1 MAYKILFDT
10 PNYDQYVVL
19 DSHSD
24 KKQDIELNPRNNTLF
39 NFDVFDYCKDTE
51 KVTIRHSTTRNFKQI
66 SGILTLSSKTIFG
79 RDGKKILYKCIPD
92 DKRLPAFIIP
102 YKIKQNRHSLSSNYS
117 VDKYITFRFLEW
129 NNGEKYPKGQLVETI
144 GDVTKLENY
153 YEYQL
158 YCNSLYTSIKNF
170 NQATIKQIHN
180 TKIEEITARIDRMYP
195 TIEDRTQMKVFS
207 IDPSVSK
214 DFDDAVGIHTN
225 EIGEKV
231 ISIYITNV
239 VLWMNVLDLWSSFS
253 KRVSTIYL
261 PDRKRPM
268 LPTILSDNICSLK
281 ENEIRYALTM
291 EVTIDN
297 NNTIKSHRL
306 LNTKVNVFKNYRYE
320 ESSLL
325 EDTDYIEM
333 FRVVKGVNCVK
344 EQRYLD
350 NLADSHDL
358 VSYLM
363 ILMNYYSSK
372 NLMEHKNGIFRSL
385 KYGENKQTVPEGL
398 NKNVSK
404 FLRIWTS
411 NGSKYI
417 LFDEEDKK
425 HDMFNFGEYIH
436 ITSPIRRLVDLL
448 NSIQIQ
454 DNLDL
459 CCLSGETEKFLN
471 YWTSN
476 ESMTY
481 INETMR
487 SIRKVQNNC
496 NTLHRCLNDE
506 NILGKEYNGCIID
519 KMERNNGIYQYIV
532 YVVDLN
538 IVSKFMS
545 IQEYDLYT
553 ESVYKLFYFEDKD
566 SLKKK
571 VRLQKC

>member
-10 PNYDQYVVL
+10 PSYDQYVVL

-102 YKIKQNRHSLSSNYS
+102 YKIKQDRHSLSSNYS

-180 TKIEEITARIDRMYP
+180 TKIEEIIARIDRMYP

-225 EIGEKV
+225 ELGEKV

-385 KYGENKQTVPEGL
+385 KYGDNKQTVPEGL

-459 CCLSGETEKFLN
+459 CSLSGETEKFLN

-476 ESMTY
+476 DSLTY

-545 IQEYDLYT
+545 IQEYELYT

>member
-1 MAYKILFDT
+1 MAYKILLET
-10 PNYDQYVVL
+10 PNYEKYVIL
-19 DSHSD
+19 DSHTD
-24 KKQDIELNPRNNTLF
+24 EKQNIQLNPRNNKLF
-39 NFDVFDYCKDTE
+39 NFDVFDYCKETQE
-51 KVTIRHSTTRNFKQI
+51 VTIKHSTTRNFKQI
-66 SGILTLSSKTIFG
+66 SGILMLSSKTIFG

-92 DKRLPAFIIP
+92 DKRLPAFIVP
-102 YKIKQNRHSLSSNYS
+102 YKIKQDRHSLSSNYS

-129 NNGEKYPKGQLVETI
+129 DKREKYPKGELVETI
-144 GDVTKLENY
+144 GDVSKLENY

-170 NQATIKQIHN
+170 NQTTIKRLHN
-180 TKIEEITARIDRMYP
+180 TKVEDITEQIDSKYP
-195 TIEDRTQMKVFS
+195 QVEDRTTMKVFS
-207 IDPSVSK
+207 IDPVVSK
-214 DFDDAVGIHTN
+214 DFDDAIGISEN
-225 EIGEKV
+225 SNGEKV

-239 VLWMNVLDLWSSFS
+239 VLWMNVLNLWSSFS

-281 ENEIRYALTM
+281 ENEIRYALTL
-291 EVTIDN
+291 EITIGSDN
-297 NNTIKSHRL
+297 MVKSHRF
-306 LNTKVNVFKNYRYE
+306 LNAKVKLFKNYRYE
-320 ESSLL
+320 DSSLL
-325 EDTDYIEM
+325 KDTEYVELFKIVKQMNCIKKQNYIEHM
-333 FRVVKGVNCVK
+333 T
-344 EQRYLD
+344 
-350 NLADSHDL
+350 DSHDV

-372 NLMEHKNGIFRSL
+372 NLMENKNGIFRSL
-385 KYGENKQTVPEGL
+385 KYGKLDDIIPDGL
-398 NKNVSK
+398 DKNVSK

-417 LFDEEDKK
+417 LFEEEDKT

-454 DNLDL
+454 ENLNLCDL
-459 CCLSGETEKFLN
+459 TDETEKFLKN
-471 YWTSN
+471 WTSK
-476 ESMTY
+476 ESLTY

-496 NTLHRCLNDE
+496 NTLHKCLNDSE
-506 NILGKEYNGCIID
+506 ILGKEYKGCIID
-519 KMERNNGIYQYIV
+519 KMERNNGIFQYIV
-532 YVVDLN
+532 YLIDLK

-545 IQEYDLYT
+545 IEEYDVYS
-553 ESVYKLFYFEDKD
+553 ESKYKLFYFEDKD

>member
-10 PNYDQYVVL
+10 PSYDQYVVL

-102 YKIKQNRHSLSSNYS
+102 YKIKQDRHSLSSNYS

-170 NQATIKQIHN
+170 NQATIIQIHN
-180 TKIEEITARIDRMYP
+180 TKIEEIIARIDRMYP

-225 EIGEKV
+225 ELGEKV

-385 KYGENKQTVPEGL
+385 KYGDNKQTVPEGL

-459 CCLSGETEKFLN
+459 CSLSGETEKFLN

-476 ESMTY
+476 DSLTY

-545 IQEYDLYT
+545 IQEYELYT

>member
-102 YKIKQNRHSLSSNYS
+102 YKIKQDRHSLSSNYS

-170 NQATIKQIHN
+170 NQATIKQLHN
-180 TKIEEITARIDRMYP
+180 TKIEDITARIDQMYP

-225 EIGEKV
+225 ELGEKV

-297 NNTIKSHRL
+297 SNTIKSHRL

-325 EDTDYIEM
+325 EDPDYIDM

-350 NLADSHDL
+350 NVADSHDL

-459 CCLSGETEKFLN
+459 CSLSGETEKFLN

-476 ESMTY
+476 DSLTY

-553 ESVYKLFYFEDKD
+553 EGVYKLFYFEDKD

>member
-1 MAYKILFDT
+1 MAYKILLDT
-10 PNYDQYVVL
+10 PNYDKYVIL
-19 DSHSD
+19 DSHTD
-24 KKQDIELNPRNNTLF
+24 KKQDIKINPRNNRLF
-39 NFDVFDYCKDTE
+39 NFDVFDYCKE
-51 KVTIRHSTTRNFKQI
+51 SETITLRHSTTRNYKQI
-66 SGILTLSSKTIFG
+66 SGILLLSSKTIFG

-92 DKRLPAFIIP
+92 DKRLPAFIIS
-102 YKIKQNRHSLSSNYS
+102 YKIKQDRHSLSLNHN
-117 VDKYITFRFLEW
+117 VDKYITFRFLDW
-129 NNGEKYPKGQLVETI
+129 NEGEKYPKGQLVETI

-170 NQATIKQIHN
+170 NKATIKQLHN
-180 TKIEEITARIDRMYP
+180 TKIEDITDRIDKMYP
-195 TIEDRTQMKVFS
+195 NIEDRTRVKVFS

-225 EIGEKV
+225 DIGEKV

-291 EVTIDN
+291 EVTIDTN
-297 NNTIKSHRL
+297 NSIKSHRF
-306 LNTKVNVFKNYRYE
+306 LNSKVNLFKNYRYE
-320 ESSLL
+320 DDSLL
-325 EDTDYIEM
+325 NDEDYKDM
-333 FRVVKGVNCVK
+333 FNIVKGMNCVK
-344 EQRYLD
+344 EQKYLD
-350 NLADSHDL
+350 NIADSHDL

-372 NLMEHKNGIFRSL
+372 NLMEYKNGIFRSL
-385 KYGENKQTVPEGL
+385 KYGENKHIIPDGL
-398 NKNVSK
+398 DKNVTK
-404 FLRIWTS
+404 FIRIWSS

-417 LFDEEDKK
+417 LYENEDKK
-425 HDMFNFGEYIH
+425 HEMFNFGEYIH

-459 CCLSGETEKFLN
+459 CSLSGETGKFLK

-476 ESMTY
+476 ESLTY
-481 INETMR
+481 INESMR

-496 NTLHRCLNDE
+496 NTLHRCLNDDT
-506 NILGKEYNGCIID
+506 ILGKEYNGCIID

-532 YVVDLN
+532 YLVDLN

-545 IQEYDLYT
+545 IEEYELYT

>member
-10 PNYDQYVVL
+10 PSYDQYVVL

-102 YKIKQNRHSLSSNYS
+102 YKIKQDRHSLSSNYS

-180 TKIEEITARIDRMYP
+180 TKIEEIIARIDRMYP

-225 EIGEKV
+225 ELGEKV

-281 ENEIRYALTM
+281 ENEIRYALTLDIS
-291 EVTIDN
+291 IDGN
-297 NNTIKSHRL
+297 NNVCEYNFM
-306 LNTKVNVFKNYRYE
+306 NTKVKLFKNYRYE
-320 ESSLL
+320 EPSLL
-325 EDTDYIEM
+325 EDVDYVEM
-333 FRVVKGVNCVK
+333 LRIVSNMNQINGQHYV
-344 EQRYLD
+344 EHMT
-350 NLADSHDL
+350 DSHDM

-363 ILMNYYSSK
+363 ILMNYYSSQV
-372 NLMEHKNGIFRSL
+372 LMKHENGIFRSL
-385 KYGENKQTVPEGL
+385 KYGEKDEAVPDGL
-398 NKNVSK
+398 DKNVSK
-404 FLRIWTS
+404 FMRIWTS
-411 NGSKYI
+411 NGSKYV
-417 LFDEEDKK
+417 LFEAEDKK

-436 ITSPIRRLVDLL
+436 ITSPIRRLVDFL
-448 NSIQIQ
+448 NSIQMQ
-454 DNLDL
+454 QNLDM
-459 CCLSGETEKFLN
+459 C
-471 YWTSN
+471 
-476 ESMTY
+476 
-481 INETMR
+481 
-487 SIRKVQNNC
+487 
-496 NTLHRCLNDE
+496 
-506 NILGKEYNGCIID
+506 
-519 KMERNNGIYQYIV
+519 
-532 YVVDLN
+532 
-538 IVSKFMS
+538 
-545 IQEYDLYT
+545 
-553 ESVYKLFYFEDKD
+553 
-566 SLKKK
+566 SLTD
-571 VRLQKC
+571 QT

>member
-24 KKQDIELNPRNNTLF
+24 KKQDIKLNPRNNTLF

-102 YKIKQNRHSLSSNYS
+102 YKIKQDRHSLSSNYS

-170 NQATIKQIHN
+170 NQATIKQLHN
-180 TKIEEITARIDRMYP
+180 TKIEDITARIDRMYP

-297 NNTIKSHRL
+297 NNTIKSHRF
-306 LNTKVNVFKNYRYE
+306 LNSKVSVFKNYRYE
-320 ESSLL
+320 EDSLL
-325 EDTDYIEM
+325 EDPDYIDM
-333 FRVVKGVNCVK
+333 FRAVKGLNCVK

-350 NLADSHDL
+350 NVADSHDL

-363 ILMNYYSSK
+363 ILMNYYSSR

-385 KYGENKQTVPEGL
+385 KYGENKHTVPEGL

-404 FLRIWTS
+404 FIRIWTS

-459 CCLSGETEKFLN
+459 CSLSGETEKFLK

-476 ESMTY
+476 DSMTY

-532 YVVDLN
+532 YLVDLN

-545 IQEYDLYT
+545 IEEYGLYT